1 MTAAGDPPTIEFRR
15 SRRRQVAVLAV
26 AVLTAA
32 LAVAVANLVSGD
44 PWWDGLW
51 TPALWILALGLLRGA
66 ARPSST
72 GHQPQLPLRLTAD
85 HLEVAGPGERTLV
98 VGWSNVARAEITGR
112 LYPVLVIEPADPEQT
127 IPPLARWEWAV
138 AGQSRPY
145 EIRVPLVHQRPGR
158 DLLRREL
165 ARRLPGPAAGD
176 RPAR

>member
-1 MTAAGDPPTIEFRR
+1 MTAADDLPTIEFRR
-15 SRRRQVAVLAV
+15 SRGRQVGFLTAAVLA
-26 AVLTAA
+26 AA
-32 LAVAVANLVSGD
+32 LAVAVVNLVSGD

-66 ARPSST
+66 ARPSPA

-85 HLEVAGPGERTLV
+85 QLEVTGPGGRTLA

-112 LYPVLVIEPADPEQT
+112 LYPVLVIEPADPERT

-138 AGQSRPY
+138 TGQSRPY
-145 EIRVPLVHQRPGR
+145 EIRVPLAYLSPGR

-165 ARRLPGPAAGD
+165 ARRLPGPADAG

>member
-1 MTAAGDPPTIEFRR
+1 MTAADEPPTIEFRR
-15 SRRRQVAVLAV
+15 SRGRQVAVLAA

-32 LAVAVANLVSGD
+32 LAVAAANLASGD

-66 ARPSST
+66 ARPSSA
-72 GHQPQLPLRLTAD
+72 GHRPQLPLRLTAD
-85 HLEVAGPGERTLV
+85 QLEVTGPGGRTLA
-98 VGWSNVARAEITGR
+98 VGWSNIARAEITGR
-112 LYPVLVIEPADPEQT
+112 FYPVLVIEPADPERT

-165 ARRLPGPAAGD
+165 ARRLPGPAAGR